1 MYDQLSKVL
10 WDVALKYQNVLT
22 LEEQHSIAAACAIV
36 YDKYMEEYNLNV
48 KTRELD
54 QKERRFG
61 E

>member
-1 MYDQLSKVL
+1 MYNEITKAL
-10 WDVALKYQNVLT
+10 WDIALKHKDVLT
-22 LEEQHSIAAACAIV
+22 LEEQHCIAAACAIV
-36 YDKYMEEYNLNV
+36 YDKYMEEYNLKL